1 MGYAI
6 GTFAPGRCSSGQQL
20 NCTGGDSAREP
31 YLVTHH
37 LLLSHAAVVQ
47 ASQKGLIGITL
58 VSHWFEPISEAPHHR
73 NAATR
78 FMEPITS
85 GHYPHSMRLL
95 VGRRLPKF
103 KEEDSKLL
111 AGSFDFLGLNYYT
124 TYYASYGG
132 HNNSVKASYV
142 TDPRVNQ
149 SPELNGV
156 LIGPQAGSDW
166 SYVYPK
172 GIHDLLVYVKEKY
185 NDPIIYI
192 TENGVDELDDP
203 NLSLVEALN
212 DTDRIDYYHRH
223 ICYVQAAIK

>member
-1 MGYAI
+1 M
-6 GTFAPGRCSSGQQL
+6 QQ
-20 NCTGGDSAREP
+20 
-31 YLVTHH
+31 H
-37 LLLSHAAVVQ
+37 
-47 ASQKGLIGITL
+47 GLWILCLDGK
-58 VSHWFEPISEAPHHR
+58 
-73 NAATR
+73 

-124 TYYASYGG
+124 TYYASYAG

-166 SYVYPK
+166 LYVYPK